1 MGIFPITICM
11 SPCNVIV
18 LVQRD
23 TDMTLQSVLD
33 PDGAQTRKSRR
44 LKRRVHKNKIG
55 VTKKYRSSLLL
66 PLPIL
71 CRVQTIFDMLTV
83 MTNSARLASISD
95 SMVGLMGEYALKNYV
110 DEFGIYK
117 QRSRSGSKVL
127 PGCC

>member
-1 MGIFPITICM
+1 MAYRHELIVRRLVMWIFPITICM

-33 PDGAQTRKSRR
+33 PDGAETRKSRR
-44 LKRRVHKNKIG
+44 LKRKVHKNKVG

-71 CRVQTIFDMLTV
+71 CRETRKSRRLKRRVYKNKVGVTEIQIITFATFANPVQ
-83 MTNSARLASISD
+83 
-95 SMVGLMGEYALKNYV
+95 GPNYV
-110 DEFGIYK
+110 
-117 QRSRSGSKVL
+117 
-127 PGCC
+127 